1 MADELTILVV
11 EQGESQKNILVNF
24 LKKKTRA
31 SVLYA
36 GEPLEALQIIDN
48 NKNIEL
54 MVTDLFLPNKFG
66 LELIQ
71 KAVSKIPTMVP
82 IVLMPP
88 GNRQLI
94 VESLQ
99 AGAHFHVGIP
109 YDYEEI
115 LEVIKN
121 CVEYQQLLSI
131 GLDRKPALRK
141 SDGFSGIIG
150 ESQPMRD
157 LFRTIE
163 SVTSCEHGNVLLQ
176 GESGTGKEL
185 VARAI
190 HNMTPERSRHNFVP
204 VNCAAIPE
212 DLLESELFGY
222 EKGAFT
228 GANRPKIGRLQHADK
243 GSLFL
248 DEIGDM
254 KPGLQAKLLRV
265 LQEQV
270 FEPVGSVKSIKIDIR
285 VIAATNSDLEK
296 LVREG
301 KFREDLFYR
310 LNVVPI
316 SLPPLRE
323 RSEDIP
329 ILVEKFLLM
338 YNRGKQWS
346 IREFTSEAMK
356 RLMNYEWPG
365 NVRELQNLVQRLCI
379 LHNKPT
385 VDVDALPEKF
395 KKLNKPEKP
404 DRVETQSY
412 HTDHLDFHA
421 MTVDFENRLILH
433 ALFKTQWN
441 KKEAA
446 NMLKMKRTTLLEK
459 IKRRNLSPEHI
470 TIQN

>member
-1 MADELTILVV
+1 MADDLTILVV
-11 EQGESQKNILVNF
+11 EQGESQKNTLVNF

-31 SVLYA
+31 SVLHA
-36 GEPLEALQIIDN
+36 GDPSEALEITNDN
-48 NKNIEL
+48 KSIKL
-54 MVTDLFLPNKFG
+54 LVTDLFLPDKQG

-71 KAVSKIPTMVP
+71 KTVSKNPALVP

-88 GNRQLI
+88 GDRQLI

-109 YDYEEI
+109 YDYKEI

-121 CVEYQQLLSI
+121 CVEYQKLLQI
-131 GLDRKPALRK
+131 GLNRKPALRK
-141 SDGFSGIIG
+141 SDGFCGIIG
-150 ESQPMRD
+150 ESQPMKF
-157 LFRTIE
+157 LFKTIE
-163 SVTSCEHGNVLLQ
+163 SVSSCEHGNVLLQ

-190 HNMTPERSRHNFVP
+190 HDMTPERSQNNFVP

-270 FEPVGSVKSIKIDIR
+270 FEPIGSVKSIKIDIR
-285 VIAATNSDLEK
+285 VIAATNCDLEK
-296 LVREG
+296 LVSEG
-301 KFREDLFYR
+301 RFREDLFYR

-316 SLPPLRE
+316 SLPPLKE
-323 RSEDIP
+323 RKGDIP
-329 ILVEKFLLM
+329 HLVEKFLLM
-338 YNRGKQWS
+338 YNRGRQNI
-346 IREFTSEAMK
+346 IRGFTPAAMQKFEA
-356 RLMNYEWPG
+356 YDWPG

-379 LHNKPT
+379 LHNTPI
-385 VDVDALPEKF
+385 VDIDALPQKFQRLNDTEKAEF
-395 KKLNKPEKP
+395 DKTESHYA
-404 DRVETQSY
+404 EQ
-412 HTDHLDFHA
+412 LDFHA

-433 ALFKTQWN
+433 ALFKTNWN

-446 NMLKMKRTTLLEK
+446 KMLNMKRTTLLEK
-459 IKRRNLSPEHI
+459 IKRRNLSPENKD
-470 TIQN
+470 IQP